1 MGKNMVKLNKYKESD
16 GYMLI
21 LASKS
26 PRRRDLLSII
36 TEDFRIIPAVGE
48 EYADKSLSPDKYVC
62 ELARHKAEEIAEQCP
77 SDIVI
82 GADTIVAVNGE
93 ILGKP
98 VDEADA
104 GRMLRQLSGTEH
116 HVYTGV
122 YIVGGSGNIAFAED
136 TTVRFFKLSEQ
147 EIDDYIATGEPFDK
161 AGAYGIQGIGALLVS
176 GITGDY
182 YNVMGLPVGRLAR
195 ELKNMY

>member
-1 MGKNMVKLNKYKESD
+1 
-16 GYMLI
+16 MLI
-21 LASKS
+21 LASRS
-26 PRRRDLLSII
+26 PRRKELLSII

-48 EYADKSLSPDKYVC
+48 ECADRSLPPDRYVC
-62 ELARHKAEEIAEQCP
+62 ELARHKAQEIAAQYP
-77 SDIVI
+77 GDIVI
-82 GADTIVAVNGE
+82 GADTVVAACGE

-98 VDEADA
+98 RDEDDA
-104 GRMLRQLSGTEH
+104 KRMLRLLSGTEH

-122 YIVGGSGNIAFAED
+122 CIISEGKNNIFAED
-136 TTVRFFKLSEQ
+136 TKVRFFVLSEK
-147 EIDDYIATGEPFDK
+147 EIDDYISTGEPFDK

>member
-1 MGKNMVKLNKYKESD
+1 
-16 GYMLI
+16 MLI

-26 PRRRDLLSII
+26 PRRKELLSFI
-36 TEDFRIIPAVGE
+36 TEDFRIVPAVGE
-48 EYADKSLSPDKYVC
+48 ERADRSLPPDEYVR
-62 ELARHKAEEIAEQCP
+62 ELARHKAEEIAAQYP
-77 SDIVI
+77 DDTVI
-82 GADTIVAVNGE
+82 GADTVVAIGTE

-98 VDEADA
+98 KDAADA
-104 GRMLRQLSGTEH
+104 KRMLRLLSGKEH

-122 YIVGGSGNIAFAED
+122 CIISKDRKVCFAED
-136 TTVRFFKLSEQ
+136 TAVRFFELSDK
-147 EIDDYIATGEPFDK
+147 EIEDYTATGEPFDK

>member
-1 MGKNMVKLNKYKESD
+1 
-16 GYMLI
+16 MLI

-26 PRRRDLLSII
+26 PRRKELLSII
-36 TEDFRIIPAVGE
+36 TPDFRIIPAVGE
-48 EYADKSLSPDKYVC
+48 EKADRTLPPDRYVC
-62 ELARHKAEEIAEQCP
+62 ELARHKAEEIAAQYPE
-77 SDIVI
+77 DTVI
-82 GADTIVAVNGE
+82 GADTVVAVGGE

-98 VDEADA
+98 TDKADA
-104 GRMLRQLSGTEH
+104 IRMLRLLSGTEH

-122 YIVGGSGNIAFAED
+122 CTICGNKNKTFAED
-136 TTVRFFKLSEQ
+136 TVVRFFELTDT
-147 EIDDYIATGEPFDK
+147 EIEDYTATGEPFDK